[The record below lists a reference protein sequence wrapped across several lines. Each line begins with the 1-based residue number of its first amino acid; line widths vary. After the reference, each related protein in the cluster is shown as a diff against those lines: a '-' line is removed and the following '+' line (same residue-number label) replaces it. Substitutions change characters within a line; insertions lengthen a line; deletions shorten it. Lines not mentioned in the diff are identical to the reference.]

1 MSEQRQNAIY
11 TLGYGG
17 RYYEAA
23 LQQAENLA
31 REGMIIDT
39 RIVPHTKL
47 VGFDQED
54 LQREYGLRYIHISAL
69 GNRNY
74 KGGPIELVDEESGLQ
89 QLEEWLA
96 RFPILL
102 LCGCT
107 DVTTCHR
114 RYIANK
120 LRERTGASICHLL
133 TSFREHEV
141 RTAPAPS
148 RLEEWTRATSSPSVS
163 PKSKKVVEAPAPT
176 TQLSLFESV
185 SESGQ
190 EHTTPL
196 VDWSGSPIAAPV
208 KHENPCVDLYGPG
221 PKGKQCKDCAKLIC
235 FAASSNFYKCRLR
248 KVTHG
253 KATDQK
259 VRWAAC
265 GRFEQRT
272 GDIPLYDSRG

>member
-1 MSEQRQNAIY
+1 MNAIY
-11 TLGYGG
+11 TIGYGG
-17 RYYEAA
+17 AYYEAA
-23 LQQAENLA
+23 LQQVQNLA

-54 LQREYGLRYIHISAL
+54 LLREYRSCYVHIPAL

-89 QLEEWLA
+89 QLEGLLA
-96 RFPILL
+96 RYPILL

-107 DVTTCHR
+107 DVTKCHR

-148 RLEEWTRATSSPSVS
+148 RLEEWQRATARYFCVS
-163 PKSKKVVEAPAPT
+163 CA
-176 TQLSLFESV
+176 
-185 SESGQ
+185 
-190 EHTTPL
+190 TPL
-196 VDWSGSPIAAPV
+196 STGQYCKSCADHAAAAGQSRIQV
-208 KHENPCVDLYGPG
+208 VHCNFCGRSMAGRMGTECSRCETSRLLQVARLPG
-221 PKGKQCKDCAKLIC
+221 KGKKQ
-235 FAASSNFYKCRLR
+235 R
-248 KVTHG
+248 KETTG
-253 KATDQK
+253 
-259 VRWAAC
+259 
-265 GRFEQRT
+265 EQPT
-272 GDIPLYDSRG
+272 LW